1 MDIRQINDAAIR
13 MAGPDQGMECYSV
26 LCETVSV
33 YVDDSKVSLVEHKT
47 EKGLAIQVLQG
58 ARLCAASSTVNE
70 ERDIRRCVDRAMA
83 ATKLAPDDPRVRGF
97 VPPRSP
103 SLPELN
109 VNDRR
114 IHGMEAG
121 ELASLAMQ
129 IVEGCDAKVPRGL
142 LRASRI
148 ETAVSNTMGADVWS
162 ESTAVYA
169 HFTSMLDDPSP
180 GEGTES
186 YHGTHL
192 DFDPSRLGG
201 SLRAKARH
209 SAQARNQKGRL
220 QGLVII
226 PPSELG
232 DMLLSSAGSAL
243 NGENVVNGRSH
254 WRGSLGQDVASPEVT
269 LVDDPRIPGPLCSR
283 FDDEGTP
290 AKAKTLVQ
298 AGVLQSF
305 LYDNYNGD
313 STGNGM
319 RRSASDAQGSYNHAV
334 SIKAMNLCLLPGRG
348 GVEDLISQ
356 TDQGILVEK
365 FAWPEADPFTGRFA
379 LEVRC
384 GLVIRKGE
392 VVGSVKNALLT
403 GNMFDALKQVES
415 IGADTVCTGNVS
427 IPTVSFRGM
436 ELVGN

>member
-1 MDIRQINDAAIR
+1 MQIQQINETALR
-13 MAGPDQGMECYSV
+13 MAGSAMEMECYSV

-33 YVDDSKVSLVEHKT
+33 YIDDSRVSLVEHKT
-47 EKGLAIQVLQG
+47 EKGLAIQVIQG
-58 ARLCAASSTVNE
+58 PRLCAASCTVSDE
-70 ERDIRRCVDRAMA
+70 DDIRRCVQRAVA
-83 ATKLAPDDPRVRGF
+83 STSLAPDDPRVRGF
-97 VPPRSP
+97 VPPRPPTLP
-103 SLPELN
+103 SLN

-114 IHGMEAG
+114 IHGMEAS
-121 ELASLAMQ
+121 ELASLALQ
-129 IVEGCDAKVPRGL
+129 VVDSCDAKVPRGV

-148 ETAVSNTMGADVWS
+148 ETAVSNTTGTDLWN

-192 DFDPSRLGG
+192 DLDPSYIGKALA
-201 SLRAKARH
+201 AKALH
-209 SAQARNQKGRL
+209 SAQAQNMRGRL
-220 QGLVII
+220 QGMVII

-232 DMLLSSAGSAL
+232 DMLISSAGSAL

-254 WRGSLGQDVASPEVT
+254 WRNSIGEEVASPEVT
-269 LVDDPRIPGPLCSR
+269 LVDDPRIPAPLCSR

-290 AKAKTLVQ
+290 SSVKTLVQ
-298 AGVLQSF
+298 RGMLQSF

-319 RRSASDAQGSYNHAV
+319 RKSASDVQGSYNHAV
-334 SIKAMNLCLLPGRG
+334 SIKPMNLCLLPGRG
-348 GVEDLISQ
+348 GMEELISQ
-356 TDQGILVEK
+356 TDQGVLVEK

-384 GLVIRKGE
+384 GLLVRKGE

-403 GNMFDALKQVES
+403 GNMYDALRNVEL
-415 IGADTVCTGNVS
+415 IGDDTVCTGNVS
-427 IPTVSFRGM
+427 IPSVSFRGM